1 MMLETDRRREA
12 WLFRAEIYHWF
23 TARDKHAHLQEAKA
37 LIQKLA

>member
-12 WLFRAEIYHWF
+12 WLFRAEIYHWI
-23 TARDKHAHLQEAKA
+23 TAKGKHAHLQEVKA